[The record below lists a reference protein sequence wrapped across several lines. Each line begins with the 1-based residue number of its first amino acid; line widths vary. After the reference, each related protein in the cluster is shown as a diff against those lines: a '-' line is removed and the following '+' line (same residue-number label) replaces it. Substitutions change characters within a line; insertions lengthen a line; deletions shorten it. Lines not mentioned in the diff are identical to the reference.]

1 MHLSSKVPL
10 PMSQDLKTE
19 LFKISVVQPIEAIS
33 PASIKANPNLDV
45 EPISDPSTL
54 DGPPGL
60 SIGEKIHIVDTIKT
74 SLSSQYNME
83 TIELVNRSAV
93 MSSLQT
99 DACSYQRSMDKV
111 IAKISISSSFY
122 NVIYDKLSGPT

>member
-1 MHLSSKVPL
+1 M
-10 PMSQDLKTE
+10 
-19 LFKISVVQPIEAIS
+19 VQPIEAIS

-93 MSSLQT
+93 MSSLQI

-111 IAKISISSSFY
+111 IAESTTP
-122 NVIYDKLSGPT
+122 VIENESLPMSPAALIKSETNQDTSELSTLDGPSGL